1 MNATV
6 LVLPGDGI
14 GPEVTGAA
22 VAVLHAVANRFGH
35 DLRLIE
41 GLIGAKRR
49 EPRS

>member
-35 DLRLIE
+35 DFSF
-41 GLIGAKRR
+41 GRR
-49 EPRS
+49 PDRRRRAPHR